1 MPNSKTCQPTN
12 KNTCQPGEIFCIFRR
27 RSITNSTDTK
37 ISCDPLAPYQANAP
51 RADYELISENRINVD
66 TIGHHIKSL
75 PMGEQP
81 SVRQGD
87 VLGWISEGGE
97 LAFKVVTPADGAAFE
112 FEYSNHPNV
121 GEKLLRTSN
130 PSMHHRHYIMAAHY
144 VHAADFVIRH
154 LYNSTGIKRVTS
166 NITQVVLVAV
176 DIPVGDNITMIC
188 PSTANTHDP
197 VVFNI
202 PWHSGSNITY
212 IWDFGDGNTL
222 RTKTNPSSHTFTSP
236 GTYYV
241 TLIVANSVNQRV
253 LHAVIAVFDFI
264 RGLRFSKPIE
274 ARAVGLATEINWE
287 SAEGTNLTYVV
298 DFGDGSP
305 RYEKV
310 TALEASRKG
319 FITHTYASVGNYTV
333 TVFAFNLVGPNI
345 SISSQALVEIP
356 VDDVYFS
363 LPAAHVTQTVYFAVG
378 DSVTVNRILTNGTNV
393 KCAFDFKDGSPITI
407 STEYSTSHVYKDTGT
422 YKIEI
427 NCYNAVNSV
436 KRLLNATVVVQ
447 DLERITDL
455 VLTAAPTVFGTDSGI
470 TVQMASGTTFF
481 CTINFGDG
489 ETRQIDFSHLGQVL
503 DHSFAAVGSYNVSV
517 NCHNRLGNKEYILVH
532 DVDIPIKHVTVT
544 SEKRFIRVHENVSVD
559 VKVQEGSRIKF
570 TWDFNDGSTYT
581 ANRAI
586 ADVSQLVSRFHAFSK
601 SGKFPVNV
609 TISNSLSTISA
620 ELPYTLVAEYPV
632 ENIALTTSS
641 PVRLNLGLVSFHL
654 SLLANVTPPTDAV
667 CIWDF
672 NDGSGLSDS
681 KRLAISSLKPHE
693 HTHTF
698 TQEGVFTASVNISNQ
713 VSSLVLTA
721 DVDVQKLIDVSITV
735 ERIEDGVRTEGFGD
749 LKNYFR
755 SQEVVHF
762 NVTSQPKDLSYVWDF
777 GDGSPLNITVNP
789 HTSHSYNRSA
799 SYKVKITVDNI
810 LAKMTA
816 TKDIMIQRAV
826 GIIAVSSSYPTYKG
840 DPTYFTINIEDPGT
854 DTCLILDYRDSYK
867 MYFGDERCRPRLLSP
882 KYIFHKLDA
891 NQTQVNVTH
900 VYVAL
905 GSYPATLTATNIV
918 STKVASTVVNITG
931 KPCDVPTVK
940 IAGDGSNDPPSKVQK
955 SEILLLKRQVT
966 FRCPVGSSLVFT
978 WSAFEVTLDDPR
990 NESRPL
996 ELPVDPV
1003 RKVDLPAAEVDLET
1017 ADLLIRE
1024 RKLPFGLI
1032 KFNLKLGFIG
1042 RDRDL
1047 SDIFGTDTVWIEVKR
1062 SELKAVIRGKPYRR
1076 LRKTNVSLKTFV
1088 SKYKLPSIHAST
1100 TLLMINTNDRDTLY
1114 RDNLGYLLFMVLMFT
1129 LIRTNNLIR
1138 TH

>member
-1 MPNSKTCQPTN
+1 
-12 KNTCQPGEIFCIFRR
+12 
-27 RSITNSTDTK
+27 
-37 ISCDPLAPYQANAP
+37 
-51 RADYELISENRINVD
+51 
-66 TIGHHIKSL
+66 
-75 PMGEQP
+75 MGEQP
-81 SVRQGD
+81 SVKQGD

-97 LAFKVVTPADGAAFE
+97 LAFKVITPADGAAFE
-112 FEYSNHPNV
+112 FEYSSYPKV
-121 GEKLLRTSN
+121 GEILLRTSN

-154 LYNSTGIKRVTS
+154 LYNSTGVKRVTS
-166 NITQVVLVAV
+166 NITQIVLVAV
-176 DIPVGDNITMIC
+176 DIPVGDNVTMTC

-222 RTKTNPSSHTFTSP
+222 RTKINTTSHTFTSS

-241 TLIVANSVNQRV
+241 TLVVANSVNQRV

-274 ARAVGLATEINWE
+274 ARAIGLATEINWE
-287 SAEGTNLTYVV
+287 SAERTNLTYVV

-310 TALEASRKG
+310 TALETSQKG

-333 TVFAFNLVGPNI
+333 TVFAFDLVGPNI

-356 VDDVYFS
+356 VDEVYFS
-363 LPAAHVTQTVYFAVG
+363 LLAAHVTQTVYFAVG

-407 STEYSTSHVYKDTGT
+407 STEYSTSHVYNDTGT

-436 KRLLNATVVVQ
+436 KRLLNATVEVQ
-447 DLERITDL
+447 NLERINGL
-455 VLTAAPTVFGTDSGI
+455 VLTAAPTVFGTDSEI

-481 CTINFGDG
+481 CTISFGDG
-489 ETRQIDFSHLGQVL
+489 GALQIDFSHLGEVL
-503 DHSFAAVGSYNVSV
+503 THSFPAVGSYNISV

-532 DVDIPIKHVTVT
+532 DVDIPIKHVVVT
-544 SEKRFIRVHENVSVD
+544 SEKRFIRVHENISVD
-559 VKVQEGSRIKF
+559 VTVQEGSRIKF

-581 ANRAI
+581 AYRAI
-586 ADVSQLVSRFHAFSK
+586 ADVNQLVSRFHAFSNA
-601 SGKFPVNV
+601 GKFPVNV

-641 PVRLNLGLVSFHL
+641 PVRLNPGLVSFRL
-654 SLLANVTPPTDAV
+654 SVLANVTPPTDAV

-681 KRLAISSLKPHE
+681 KRLDISPLKPHE
-693 HTHTF
+693 DTHTF
-698 TQEGVFTASVNISNQ
+698 TQEGIFTTSVNISNQ
-713 VSSLVLTA
+713 VSSVVLTT
-721 DVDVQKLIDVSITV
+721 DVDVQKLIDVIITV
-735 ERIEDGVRTEGFGD
+735 ERIEDGVRVEGFGEM
-749 LKNYFR
+749 KNYFR
-755 SQEVVHF
+755 SQETVYF
-762 NVTSQPKDLSYVWDF
+762 NVTSQPKDLNYTWDF
-777 GDGSPLNITVNP
+777 GDGSPPSTTITP
-789 HTSHSYNRSA
+789 HTPHSYNRSG
-799 SYKVKITVDNI
+799 SYKVKVTVDNI
-810 LAKMTA
+810 LAKMPA
-816 TKDIMIQRAV
+816 TKDIIIQRPV
-826 GIIAVSSSYPTYKG
+826 GKIAINSSHPTYKD
-840 DPTYFTINIEDPGT
+840 DPTYFTIDIEDPGT

-867 MYFGDERCRPRLLSP
+867 MYFGDERCRPRPLSP
-882 KYIFHKLDA
+882 KYIFHKLDS

-900 VYVAL
+900 MYAAM
-905 GSYPATLTATNIV
+905 GTYAATLTATNVV
-918 STKVASTVVNITG
+918 STKVARTVVNITG
-931 KPCDVPTVK
+931 NPCDVPTVK
-940 IAGDGSNDPPSKVQK
+940 IAGDGSDNPPSKIQQ
-955 SEILLLKRQVT
+955 SEILSLKHQVT
-966 FRCPVGSSLVFT
+966 FRCPVASSLVFT
-978 WSAFEVTLDDPR
+978 WSAFEVTRDDMH
-990 NESRPL
+990 NESKPL

-1003 RKVDLPAAEVDLET
+1003 RKVDLPATTVELET

-1024 RKLPFGLI
+1024 RKLPLGLI

-1047 SDIFGTDTVWIEVKR
+1047 SDIFGTSTVWIEVKR
-1062 SELKAVIRGKPYRR
+1062 SEPEAVKRGKPY
-1076 LRKTNVSLKTFV
+1076 
-1088 SKYKLPSIHAST
+1088 
-1100 TLLMINTNDRDTLY
+1100 
-1114 RDNLGYLLFMVLMFT
+1114 
-1129 LIRTNNLIR
+1129 
-1138 TH
+1138 

>member
-1 MPNSKTCQPTN
+1 
-12 KNTCQPGEIFCIFRR
+12 
-27 RSITNSTDTK
+27 
-37 ISCDPLAPYQANAP
+37 
-51 RADYELISENRINVD
+51 
-66 TIGHHIKSL
+66 
-75 PMGEQP
+75 MGEQP
-81 SVRQGD
+81 SVKQGD

-97 LAFKVVTPADGAAFE
+97 LAFKVITPADGSAFE
-112 FEYSNHPNV
+112 FEYSSFPKV

-154 LYNSTGIKRVTS
+154 LYNSTGVKHVTS
-166 NITQVVLVAV
+166 NITQTVLVAI
-176 DIPVGDNITMIC
+176 DIPVGDNVTMTC

-222 RTKTNPSSHTFTSP
+222 RTKINTTSHTFTSS

-264 RGLRFSKPIE
+264 RGLRFPKPIE

-305 RYEKV
+305 RYDKV

-356 VDDVYFS
+356 VDEVYFS

-407 STEYSTSHVYKDTGT
+407 STEYSTSHVYSDTGT

-427 NCYNAVNSV
+427 SCYNAVNSV
-436 KRLLNATVVVQ
+436 KRLLNATVEVQ
-447 DLERITDL
+447 KLERITGL
-455 VLTAAPTVFGTDSGI
+455 VLTAAPTVFGTDSEI
-470 TVQMASGTTFF
+470 TVKMASGTTFF
-481 CTINFGDG
+481 CTISFGDG
-489 ETRQIDFSHLGQVL
+489 EALQIDYSHLGEVL
-503 DHSFAAVGSYNVSV
+503 AHSFPAVGSYNISVS
-517 NCHNRLGNKEYILVH
+517 CHNRLGNKEYILVH
-532 DVDIPIKHVTVT
+532 DVDIPIKRVVVT
-544 SEKRFIRVHENVSVD
+544 SEKRFIRVHENISVD
-559 VKVQEGSRIKF
+559 VTVQEGSRIKF
-570 TWDFNDGSTYT
+570 KWDFNDGSTYT
-581 ANRAI
+581 AYRAI
-586 ADVSQLVSRFHAFSK
+586 ADVNQLVSRFHAFSNP
-601 SGKFPVNV
+601 GKFPVNV
-609 TISNSLSTISA
+609 AIFNSLSTISA

-632 ENIALTTSS
+632 ENIALTTNS
-641 PVRLNLGLVSFHL
+641 PVRLNPGLVSFRL
-654 SLLANVTPPTDAV
+654 SLLANGTPPTDAV
-667 CIWDF
+667 CVWNF

-681 KRLAISSLKPHE
+681 KRLEISPLKPHE
-693 HTHTF
+693 DTHTF
-698 TQEGVFTASVNISNQ
+698 TQEGIFTTSVNISNQ
-713 VSSLVLTA
+713 VSSVVLTT

-735 ERIEDGVRTEGFGD
+735 ERIEDEVRAEGFGEM
-749 LKNYFR
+749 KNYFR
-755 SQEVVHF
+755 SQEIVYF
-762 NVTSQPKDLSYVWDF
+762 NVTSQPKDLNYVWDF
-777 GDGSPLNITVNP
+777 GDGSPPSTTITP
-789 HTSHSYNRSA
+789 HASHSYNRSG
-799 SYKVKITVDNI
+799 SYKVKVTVDNI
-810 LAKMTA
+810 LAKMPA
-816 TKDIMIQRAV
+816 TKDIVIQRAT
-826 GIIAVSSSYPTYKG
+826 GKIAIKSSYPTYKG

-854 DTCLILDYRDSYK
+854 DTCLILDYGDSYK

-882 KYIFHKLDA
+882 KFIFYKMDS

-900 VYVAL
+900 VYAVM
-905 GSYPATLTATNIV
+905 GTYPATLTATNVV
-918 STKVASTVVNITG
+918 STKVASTIVNITG
-931 KPCDVPTVK
+931 NPCDVPTVK
-940 IAGDGSNDPPSKVQK
+940 IAGDGSDAPPSKIQK
-955 SEILLLKRQVT
+955 SEILLLKHQVT
-966 FRCPVGSSLVFT
+966 FRCPVASSLVFT
-978 WSAFEVTLDDPR
+978 WSAFEVTLDDPHS
-990 NESRPL
+990 ESKPL

-1003 RKVDLPAAEVDLET
+1003 RKMDLPATTVELET

-1047 SDIFGTDTVWIEVKR
+1047 SDIFGTQTVWIEVKR
-1062 SELKAVIRGKPYRR
+1062 SELEAVIRGKPY
-1076 LRKTNVSLKTFV
+1076 
-1088 SKYKLPSIHAST
+1088 
-1100 TLLMINTNDRDTLY
+1100 
-1114 RDNLGYLLFMVLMFT
+1114 
-1129 LIRTNNLIR
+1129 
-1138 TH
+1138 